1 MINSIQEMFCRRPLS
16 PSDYASDCAVGRGA
30 NEEVSM
36 RKKRKS
42 VIDPS
47 THIAT
52 AFVQVSLFSS
62 YSSTTH

>member
-16 PSDYASDCAVGRGA
+16 PSDCASDSAAVGRGA
-30 NEEVSM
+30 DEEE
-36 RKKRKS
+36 KEIC

-62 YSSTTH
+62 YSMYYTH